1 MRFGLGVG
9 TGVSLGPDIS
19 VAACGSGGTG
29 GCGSLLGA
37 LSAAMSG
44 SIPFS

>member
-1 MRFGLGVG
+1 MRFGVGVG

-19 VAACGSGGTG
+19 VAARGNGGTG
-29 GCGSLLGA
+29 GFGSLVDA

-44 SIPFS
+44 SIPLS